1 MNKQDIIARLEALN
15 LPRDGYWLITGTAM
29 VMYGLRD
36 ITHDI
41 DMGCTPQVADMLSAQ
56 GHPCTVTKDGR
67 RKIVIG
73 EDIEIFEGW
82 LYDTVQFVDNIPV
95 ISLKGLTEMKRTL
108 GRDKDL
114 RDIALIEA
122 YLSRNSCEELS

>member
-15 LPRDGYWLITGTAM
+15 LPRNDYWLITGTAM

-41 DMGCTPQVADMLSAQ
+41 DMGCTSVLADALAAQ
-56 GHPCTVTKDGR
+56 GYPCTVTKDGR

-82 LYDTVQFVDNIPV
+82 LCDTVQLVENIPV

-122 YLSRNSCEELS
+122 YLNRNSCEELS